1 MTDSAGMPDRGQTD
15 AGTLSPEVLASA
27 IGPSLATE
35 SVLSAAGAVG
45 NDSTVGL
52 VAAVLD
58 AEAERE
64 EAQRESA
71 KPVLFADDL
80 LPGVGAEETTLR
92 DGLKAAGR
100 ATFVVLLLINALD
113 SLQSSGLSVLAP
125 DIQKTFGVSSGAI
138 VFISAASGAFL
149 ILGAVPMGWLA
160 DRFRRGPIIG
170 CAGLLFAVMTAL
182 SGAAVNIFTFFLARF
197 GVGLAQSSN
206 IPVNGSMLADTYP
219 IGLRG
224 RIGAAT
230 GFANGVVG
238 ALSPLVLGGI
248 AAAVGGT
255 AGWRWALVVLGLP
268 VLVLAIFA
276 FRLPEP
282 PRGQYEMKDVLGG
295 VVEDANPVPMSLD
308 AAFARLFRIRTV
320 KTTIIAFSAIGFGLF
335 TGPVLGNL
343 FLDQHYHLGTF
354 KRGLVGTIGG
364 LGVVA
369 VLPFAGKYYDKLYR
383 TNPPKALALIGL
395 AILPSAVLTPIQ
407 YFMPS
412 WIGWMILQIPQTI
425 LLLTAYSMVGPILQT
440 IVPYRLRGMGTAL
453 GAIYIFFIGATGG
466 ALLAA
471 LLTNSF
477 GPRTAVLVLLIPS
490 TIIGGLLILRS
501 ASFVR
506 NDLSL
511 IVAELQEELD
521 EAERQRQDPEHIPVI
536 QVNHIDFS
544 YGQVQVLFDVGFEVK
559 RGEVLALLG
568 TNGAGKSTVLRVI
581 AGLGIPS
588 RGVVRLNG
596 RSITL
601 AAPER
606 RTRLGIQMLPG
617 GRGVFGSM
625 TVLENLELGAFIYR
639 DDPIDFE
646 RRIERVLEL
655 FPVLSDRRSDL
666 AGSLSGGQQQ
676 MLALARVLL
685 HDPEVLIIDE
695 LSLGLAPTVV
705 QDLIAVVERLRASGM
720 TIIVVEQSLNVAA
733 AISDRAIFMEKGQVR
748 FDGPTRELM
757 ERDDLARAVFLG
769 GKAD

>member
-1 MTDSAGMPDRGQTD
+1 MTTPERGPSDT
-15 AGTLSPEVLASA
+15 GTLPPEVLAGA

-35 SVLSAAGAVG
+35 SVLAATGNVG
-45 NDSTVGL
+45 TDSTVGL
-52 VAAVLD
+52 VQAVLD

-64 EAQRESA
+64 EAQREGA

-80 LPGVGAEETTLR
+80 LPGVGSEETSLR
-92 DGLKAAGR
+92 DGLKTAGR

-113 SLQSSGLSVLAP
+113 SLQSTGLSVLAP

-138 VFISAASGAFL
+138 VFITAASGAFL

-170 CAGLLFAVMTAL
+170 CAGLLFAAMTAL

-197 GVGLAQSSN
+197 GVGIAQSSN
-206 IPVNGSMLADTYP
+206 IPVNSSLLADTYP

-255 AGWRWALVVLGLP
+255 AGWRWALVVLGVP
-268 VLVLAIFA
+268 VVVLALFA

-282 PRGQYEMKDVLGG
+282 PRGQHEMKDVLGG
-295 VVEDANPVPMSLD
+295 VVQDANPVPMSLE

-369 VLPFAGKYYDKLYR
+369 VLPFAGKYYDKQYR

-395 AILPSAVLTPIQ
+395 AVLPSAFLTPIQ

-425 LLLTAYSMVGPILQT
+425 LLLTAYSMIGPILQT

-453 GAIYIFFIGATGG
+453 GAIYVFFIGATGG

-471 LLTNSF
+471 LLTNAF

-490 TIIGGLLILRS
+490 TIVGGLLILRS

-511 IVAELQEELD
+511 IVAELQEELE
-521 EAERQRQDPEHIPVI
+521 EAERQRQDPGQIPVI

-544 YGQVQVLFDVGFEVK
+544 YGQVQVLFDVSFEVQ

-617 GRGVFGSM
+617 GKGVFGSM

-639 DDPIDFE
+639 DDPADFE
-646 RRIERVLEL
+646 RRIERAFDL
-655 FPVLSDRRSDL
+655 FPLLGARRSDL
-666 AGSLSGGQQQ
+666 AGALSGGQQQ

-748 FDGPTRELM
+748 FDGPTRQLM